1 LSAAAAVESATTMS
15 AESTTVESAARMS
28 TKSAAGVA
36 AKSTAAMETATG
48 MAATGNSAADIAAA
62 TYISTSACIGMT
74 RIAATDH
81 PTAGV
86 ASTRIA
92 TITVTKTCADE
103 TGAVKPAADKERS
116 ISVFEEG
123 AIVGIIVIIPIVPV
137 PGGEVIIEISGEFVF
152 IDDAIAA
159 GIAIRVGIHIL
170 SGVRVLVSI
179 GVLVRR
185 ILISRVR
192 RSVSGSR
199 GCISRRRSA
208 IDHRG
213 RCYID
218 AGAARA
224 D

>member
-1 LSAAAAVESATTMS
+1 
-15 AESTTVESAARMS
+15 
-28 TKSAAGVA
+28 
-36 AKSTAAMETATG
+36 METATG

-86 ASTRIA
+86 ASTLIA

-218 AGAARA
+218 AGAAKADPGAYIYLGVSLGSDQRA
-224 D
+224 RDGQGGQS